1 MKEFIGRG
9 GELIGP
15 LDAGVNQYF
24 QGFRSA
30 GVKVYGLEKAELM
43 EFLQWLAEQR
53 GYRTEDTPSSISGLN
68 FRPFVCTNAQTGCVR
83 EIHRLISGVQMSHLH
98 QLFKVISPKVF

>member
-15 LDAGVNQYF
+15 LDAGVN

-53 GYRTEDTPSSISGLN
+53 GYRTEDTPSISGLN
-68 FRPFVCTNAQTGCVR
+68 SRPFVCTNAQAGFVR
-83 EIHRLISGVQMSHLH
+83 AIHRLISGVQMSHLH
-98 QLFKVISPKVF
+98 SVV

>member
-98 QLFKVISPKVF
+98 SVV